1 MKRLFLFAVC
11 ILCGAVP
18 VQADADPPAAPRE
31 FRAVWVATLDNIDW
45 PSRSGLSADQQRQE
59 AVLILDRV
67 LALKMNAVI
76 LQVRSAADAIY
87 PSKLEPWSKCLTG
100 IPGKAPDPVWDPL
113 QFWIEQAHR
122 RGLELHAWLNPCRA
136 HTGRGEP
143 AAEHIAKRRPELVCR
158 YGDLLW
164 LDPGQSETTEHTL
177 NVVSDLLQRYDLD
190 GLHVDDY
197 FYPYPVEQK
206 GGQML
211 PFPDEQSWQKHKS
224 NEPRQSRSD
233 WRRSNVN
240 RLVQGLWT
248 RVCNERPGIRFG
260 ISPFGIGRPGQLPGI
275 RGFDQYEGIFADPE
289 YWLQQG
295 WCDYMAP
302 QLYWSIDQPAQSFPV
317 LLKFWQERAGGQ
329 IPIWP
334 GLLSSRVG
342 ATSKTFSVDEIPRQ
356 IELTRELLSSPGQL
370 HFSMRT
376 LQKNPEGLTDR
387 LQAGVYSTAALTPV
401 HLRAPGSPPPTP
413 QLRLATDGSRLRW
426 NSFDSRDTRVLAVWL
441 QVGNSWQFSVV
452 APAMAE
458 LRLPKGTE
466 RCHVTAVSRTGLQ
479 SAAAELK
486 INTRH

>member
-1 MKRLFLFAVC
+1 MRLPLLLAVFF
-11 ILCGAVP
+11 LCGSVSL
-18 VQADADPPAAPRE
+18 QAGTEPPAAPRE

-59 AVLILDRV
+59 AELILDRL

-87 PSKLEPWSKCLTG
+87 PSKLEPWSRCLTG
-100 IPGKAPDPVWDPL
+100 TPGKAPDPIWDPL

-143 AAEHIAKRRPELVCR
+143 AATHIAKLRPDLVCR
-158 YGDLLW
+158 YGEMLW

-197 FYPYPVEQK
+197 FYPYPVEQQ

-211 PFPDEQSWQKHKS
+211 PFPDDDSWRLHR
-224 NEPRQSRSD
+224 NNDPRLSRSD

-240 RLVQGLWT
+240 RLVQGLWA
-248 RVCNERPGIRFG
+248 RVCTERPGIRFG
-260 ISPFGIGRPGQLPGI
+260 ISPFGIGRPGQVPGI

-317 LLKFWQERAGGQ
+317 LLKFWQERAGGR

-334 GLLSSRVG
+334 GLLTSRVG
-342 ATSKTFSVDEIPRQ
+342 ATSKTFSADEIPRQ
-356 IELTRELLSSPGQL
+356 VELTRQLLASPGQL

-376 LQKNPEGLTDR
+376 LQKNPAGLTDR
-387 LQAGVYSTAALTPV
+387 LQSEVYSSAALAPV
-401 HLRAPGSPPPTP
+401 HLRAPGRPPTAP
-413 QLRLATDGSRLRW
+413 QVAFAEDGSRLRW
-426 NSFDSRDTRVLAVWL
+426 SSSDSADARVLAVWL
-441 QVGNSWQFSVV
+441 QVGDTWRFSVV
-452 APAMAE
+452 PRSVAE
-458 LRLPKGTE
+458 LPLPRGLV
-466 RCHVTAVSRTGLQ
+466 RCQVTAVSRTGLQ
-479 SAAAELK
+479 SAPTELK
-486 INTRH
+486 IKARH